1 MGNQPGVPRDFG
13 ALEQRRFEAVRL
25 VREGVPQK
33 EVARRLNISRQ
44 TVSRW
49 MTRQRLLGDAALK
62 RSARIGRSPEL
73 TAEQR
78 ELLKSLLAQEP
89 RNFGYAGHSWTCPLA
104 ARLIESR
111 FGVVYHPG
119 HVWKVLTS
127 LGLRRSRPVSINSTG
142 VS

>member
-1 MGNQPGVPRDFG
+1 MGNQPGVPRDFR
-13 ALEQRRFEAVRL
+13 ALEQRRFDAVSL
-25 VREGVPQK
+25 VHQGFPQK
-33 EVARRLNISRQ
+33 EVARRLNVSRQ

-49 MTRQRLLGDAALK
+49 MAKHRLSGDEALK

-89 RNFGYAGHSWTCPLA
+89 RNFGYDGHSWTCPRV
-104 ARLIESR
+104 ARLIESQ

-127 LGLRRSRPVSINSTG
+127 LGLRRS
-142 VS
+142 

>member
-1 MGNQPGVPRDFG
+1 MGNRPGVSRDFG
-13 ALEQRRFEAVRL
+13 ALEQRRFDAVRL
-25 VREGVPQK
+25 VGQGVPQK
-33 EVARRLNISRQ
+33 EVARRFNVSRQ

-49 MTRQRLLGDAALK
+49 TSKQRLLGDEALRK
-62 RSARIGRSPEL
+62 SERIGRSPAL

-78 ELLKSLLAQEP
+78 ELLKSLLSRSPQH
-89 RNFGYAGHSWTCPLA
+89 FGYEGRSWTCPRV

-127 LGLRRSRPVSINSTG
+127 LGLRRSSLVSQT
-142 VS
+142 

>member
-1 MGNQPGVPRDFG
+1 MGNQPGVARDFG
-13 ALEQRRFEAVRL
+13 ALEKRRLEAVSL
-25 VREGVPQK
+25 VRQGVPQK
-33 EVARRLNISRQ
+33 DVARRLKVSRQ

-49 MTRQRLLGDAALK
+49 MTRQRLLGDGALK

-78 ELLKSLLAQEP
+78 ELLKSLLARSP
-89 RNFGYAGHSWTCPLA
+89 RTFGYDGHSWTCPRV
-104 ARLIESR
+104 ARLIESQ

-127 LGLRRSRPVSINSTG
+127 LGLRGAGILKTFG
-142 VS
+142 